1 MKRSYYIFSAGSLKR
16 KDNTLELYK
25 EDGEHTTLP
34 IERVDDLYVFSELQ
48 LNTRL
53 IEFLTTN
60 GICIHFFNYYEY
72 YTGTYYPRETLV
84 SGDLLIRQ
92 VRHYEDNAKRMAIA
106 KAIIDA
112 ASFNIHRNLRYY
124 NQRGREF
131 DEVIANIESL
141 RREIPA
147 CDSVEMLMGV
157 EGNIRKRYYEKWN
170 DIFTK
175 DVEFEKRVK
184 RPPDNMVNSLLSFL
198 NSLVYTR
205 VLSEIYKTQLNAT
218 VSYLHQPGEKRFSLS
233 LDIAEIFKPLL
244 AERLLF
250 SLVNKGIVTES
261 GFEQELN
268 YLKMKPATLKEV
280 VRQFDE
286 RLNTTIKHR
295 DLKKDVSYRY
305 LMRLELYKL
314 IKHLLGEK
322 TFEGFKIWW

>member
-1 MKRSYYIFSAGSLKR
+1 MGRLTMQR
-16 KDNTLELYK
+16 K
-25 EDGEHTTLP
+25 
-34 IERVDDLYVFSELQ
+34 I
-48 LNTRL
+48 
-53 IEFLTTN
+53 
-60 GICIHFFNYYEY
+60 
-72 YTGTYYPRETLV
+72 TGTLY
-84 SGDLLIRQ
+84 S
-92 VRHYEDNAKRMAIA
+92 
-106 KAIIDA
+106 
-112 ASFNIHRNLRYY
+112 
-124 NQRGREF
+124 
-131 DEVIANIESL
+131 
-141 RREIPA
+141 
-147 CDSVEMLMGV
+147 
-157 EGNIRKRYYEKWN
+157 GNIRKRYYEKWN

-218 VSYLHQPGEKRFSLS
+218 ISYLHQPGEKRFSLS

-268 YLKMKPATLKEV
+268 YLKMKPATMKEV
-280 VRQFDE
+280 VKQFDD
-286 RLNTTIKHR
+286 RLNITIKHR

-322 TFEGFKIWW
+322 TYEGFKIWW